1 MLSKFFF
8 MSSSPDKAIVFNL
21 GLFTLQLI
29 YRVCNWTWV
38 YILFALESRCLT
50 FRGTVEYGYIENG
63 YIEKRIYRTD
73 FDFPAR
79 ALLCKT
85 KFPTDISKT
94 DISKNGYI
102 EHVFDFLTTDISNWP
117 LRFFFKFDQIVYI
130 WIPLYS
136 SVLCSLYRHQKST
149 LLAY

>member
-1 MLSKFFF
+1 MFINFECV
-8 MSSSPDKAIVFNL
+8 IVVVL
-21 GLFTLQLI
+21 LFICTD
-29 YRVCNWTWV
+29 V
-38 YILFALESRCLT
+38 YQS
-50 FRGTVEYGYIENG
+50 TVEYGYIENG

-117 LRFFFKFDQIVYI
+117 LRFYI
-130 WIPLYS
+130 KI
-136 SVLCSLYRHQKST
+136 
-149 LLAY
+149 

>member
-1 MLSKFFF
+1 MIK
-8 MSSSPDKAIVFNL
+8 PHIKH
-21 GLFTLQLI
+21 
-29 YRVCNWTWV
+29 Y
-38 YILFALESRCLT
+38 
-50 FRGTVEYGYIENG
+50 TVEYGYIENG

-117 LRFFFKFDQIVYI
+117 LRFKKKIDQVVYI
-130 WIPLYS
+130 WIPLY
-136 SVLCSLYRHQKST
+136 
-149 LLAY
+149 